1 MNKTSGAISFEQAYD
16 YKIKIDNLCWYTSY
30 HDEGHHPHV
39 HMIVYSKNRN
49 EGYLT
54 KKGIEKFKSVVM
66 KEVFS
71 LEMEQVYAI
80 QTVQRNE
87 LKQLCKDI
95 FSDIKDGNVDIQP
108 ELAEQPVIK
117 MAYDL
122 WYESKFEIYKGYADK
137 LPEKMLLSQQQE
149 FKSIKNMIISEVD
162 HMEIDMTESIDITEL
177 SKGILGMFKA
187 IENLFTN

>member
-1 MNKTSGAISFEQAYD
+1 
-16 YKIKIDNLCWYTSY
+16 
-30 HDEGHHPHV
+30 
-39 HMIVYSKNRN
+39 
-49 EGYLT
+49 
-54 KKGIEKFKSVVM
+54 
-66 KEVFS
+66 
-71 LEMEQVYAI
+71 MEQVYAI